1 MKKLKIE
8 AQIIDYYS
16 TYLHSLESLL
26 LKNLRMNKIEFYGL
40 EFEITQTYIGYFN
53 DLSHKY
59 KFIIYYP
66 NTYRIQNII
75 PSSEKYNN
83 NNNIANYNFNIIR
96 FVFNKY
102 DYLYKMKLSN
112 IMNEI
117 YEKVYIIKKSNLTW
131 LIYLGNE
138 LPFLCRFDSCSQ
150 SYVNEYYLNSLI
162 NEFHKQSII
171 VGIIHIS
178 ENKLIKP
185 YFSKC
190 KYYIPKNTDN
200 LYKIIFLG
208 IYINDN
214 NINFCTVLH

>member
-8 AQIIDYYS
+8 APIIHYNS

-26 LKNLRMNKIEFYGL
+26 LINLKMNKIEFYGL
-40 EFEITQTYIGYFN
+40 EFEITQTYLGYFN

-75 PSSEKYNN
+75 PSSKKYND
-83 NNNIANYNFNIIR
+83 IENYNFNIIR

-102 DYLYKMKLSN
+102 DYLYKMKLSK
-112 IMNEI
+112 IINEI
-117 YEKVYIIKKSNLTW
+117 YEKVYIIKRSNLTW
-131 LIYLGNE
+131 LIYLGSE
-138 LPFLCRFDSCSQ
+138 LPFLCTFDSCSQ

-185 YFSKC
+185 FFSKC
-190 KYYIPKNTDN
+190 KYYIPKNTNN

-208 IYINDN
+208 TYINDN
-214 NINFCTVLH
+214 NISFYTVLH